1 MSAPAPPRRPR
12 LGGWRRLVRFV
23 AELRDALVQAAR
35 SLMAHRLRAA
45 LTIAGVSVGIMAV
58 IVIFMVEAGM
68 QTSFGN
74 QLNSLGP
81 NTLYVHKWAWGV
93 NGNDWW
99 KLRNRP
105 VVGQLD
111 YRALVAHATL
121 PLAIAPVAGT
131 EALVARGEKE
141 LAHVDVRGT
150 AEAFLDAGGWQL
162 RRGRFISDLDHEL
175 GSDACVIG
183 ADLEDAFFKN
193 QDPLGQRL
201 KVGPTA
207 RCTVVGSL
215 VRKGNAF
222 GKSQDVILLLPLSS
236 FLRSFGARRGLTIAV
251 VAPAGKVTETE
262 DEIVA
267 VMRAARRLGPDQEDN
282 FSVNRQDK
290 ILQSFNQTMMATNIV
305 GILVGIITAVVA
317 GIGIMNILLV
327 SVKERTREIGIRR
340 ALGARRASI
349 LLQFLCEAVMVAL
362 VGGALGVA
370 LGAGASALIDLISPM
385 PASVDPLVVLGGVVG
400 SCILGAIFGLW
411 PALSAAFLPPIEA
424 LRHE

>member
-1 MSAPAPPRRPR
+1 MKRKQLSV
-12 LGGWRRLVRFV
+12 WRRIGRFV
-23 AELRDALVQAAR
+23 AEIRDAVVQAAR
-35 SLMAHRLRAA
+35 SLVSHKLRAA

-68 QTSFGN
+68 EASFAR

-93 NGNDWW
+93 NNRNWW

-105 VVGQLD
+105 AVGQFD
-111 YRALVAHATL
+111 YRTLVANAKL
-121 PLAIAPVAGT
+121 PVAIAPVANT
-131 EALVARGEKE
+131 EAVVLWGEKE
-141 LAHVDVRGT
+141 LKHVDVRGT

-162 RRGRFISDLDHEL
+162 RRGRFISDLDHEI

-183 ADLEDAFFKN
+183 ADLEDAFFKT

-222 GKSQDVILLLPLSS
+222 GRSQDGLLVLPLSS
-236 FLRSFGARRGLTIAV
+236 FRRSFGQKRGLTIAV
-251 VAPAGKVTETE
+251 VAPAGKVAETE
-262 DEIVA
+262 DEIVS
-267 VMRAARRLGPDQEDN
+267 VMRTARRLGPDQDDN

-290 ILQSFNQTMMATNIV
+290 ILQGFNQTMMATNLV
-305 GILVGIITAVVA
+305 GILVGVITAVVA

-370 LGAGASALIDLISPM
+370 MGAGAAALIDIVSPM
-385 PASVDPLVVLGGVVG
+385 PASVDPWVVTGGVIG
-400 SCILGAIFGLW
+400 SCILGAVFGLW
-411 PALSAAFLPPIEA
+411 PALSAAFLHPIDA

>member
-1 MSAPAPPRRPR
+1 MKRIGYFARI
-12 LGGWRRLVRFV
+12 GRFLD
-23 AELRDALVQAAR
+23 EIRDAIVQAAR
-35 SLMAHRLRAA
+35 SLVAHKLRAA

-68 QTSFGN
+68 QTSFAR

-93 NGNDWW
+93 GGRDWW

-105 VVGQLD
+105 AVGQGD
-111 YRALVAHATL
+111 YRALVANTKL
-121 PLAIAPVAGT
+121 PIAISPVAST
-131 EALVARGEKE
+131 EAVVLYGEKE
-141 LAHVDVRGT
+141 LKNVDVRGT
-150 AEAFLDAGGWQL
+150 SEAFLEAGGWQL
-162 RRGRFISDLDHEL
+162 KRGRFISDLDHEI

-183 ADLEDAFFKN
+183 ADLEDALFKN
-193 QDPLGQRL
+193 QEPIGQRL

-207 RCTVVGSL
+207 RCTIVGSL
-215 VRKGNAF
+215 VRKGSAF
-222 GKSQDVILLLPLSS
+222 GRSQDGLLLMPLSS
-236 FLRSFGARRGLTIAV
+236 FLRSFGAKRGLTIAV
-251 VAPAGKVTETE
+251 VAPDGKVAETE
-262 DEIVA
+262 DEVIA
-267 VMRAARRLGPDQEDN
+267 VMRTARRLGPDQEDN

-290 ILQSFNQTMMATNIV
+290 ILQGFNQTMMATNLV
-305 GILVGIITAVVA
+305 GILVGVITAIVA

-349 LLQFLCEAVMVAL
+349 MLQFLCESVMVAL
-362 VGGALGVA
+362 VGGAIGVA
-370 LGAGASALIDLISPM
+370 LGAGAAALIDLVSPM
-385 PASVDPLVVLGGVVG
+385 PASIDPKVVTGGVIG

-411 PALSAAFLPPIEA
+411 PALSAALLHPIDA

>member
-1 MSAPAPPRRPR
+1 MGP
-12 LGGWRRLVRFV
+12 WRRLVRFV
-23 AELRDALVQAAR
+23 AEIRDAVVQAAR
-35 SLMAHRLRAA
+35 SLVAHKLRAA

-68 QTSFGN
+68 QTSFAR

-81 NTLYVHKWAWGV
+81 NTLYVHKWAWGN
-93 NGNDWW
+93 NGNEWW

-111 YRALVAHATL
+111 YRALVANTRL
-121 PLAIAPVAGT
+121 PVAIAPIAQT
-131 EALVARGEKE
+131 EAVVLWGEKE
-141 LAHVDVRGT
+141 LKTVDVRGT

-162 RRGRFISDLDHEL
+162 RKGRFISDLDHEL

-183 ADLEDAFFKN
+183 ADLEDAFFKGM
-193 QDPLGQRL
+193 DPLGQQL
-201 KVGPTA
+201 KVGPMA

-222 GKSQDVILLLPLSS
+222 GRSQDGLLVLPLSS
-236 FLRSFGARRGLTIAV
+236 FRRSFGQKRGLTIAV
-251 VAPAGKVTETE
+251 VAPDGKVTETE
-262 DEIVA
+262 DEVIS
-267 VMRAARRLGPDQEDN
+267 VMRAARRLGPEQADN

-290 ILQSFNQTMMATNIV
+290 ILQGFNQTMMATTLV
-305 GILVGIITAVVA
+305 GILVGVITAVVA

-349 LLQFLCEAVMVAL
+349 LLQFLCESVMVAL

-370 LGAGASALIDLISPM
+370 LGAGAAALIDIVSPM
-385 PASVDPLVVLGGVVG
+385 PASIDPVVVGGGVLG
-400 SCILGAIFGLW
+400 SCVLGAVFGLW
-411 PALSAAFLPPIEA
+411 PALSAAFLHPIEA